1 VMTTPATVLRR
12 LLRHGRIGACVA
24 LCTALFTQSVWAAA
38 PGPDGN
44 RGHLNRLLHNPAVIN
59 HLGLSDRQAE
69 AAQVAS
75 NTVVEN
81 HRAEFD
87 AAAAYDTRDARVAHV
102 ARLFV
107 TITEQT
113 FAQLK
118 DVLSPAQHQRLQ
130 QIELQTFALRAF
142 ARPAVA
148 SALGLTDAQQ
158 RALNTIA
165 AEAGQQTQAIVQS
178 QTLSATEKARQN
190 QKIRESALQNV
201 RQQLNAGQWVKW
213 ELLTGARF
221 GF

>member
-1 VMTTPATVLRR
+1 MTTPATGLRR

-24 LCTALFTQSVWAAA
+24 LCAALFTQPVWAAP

-44 RGHLNRLLHNPAVIN
+44 RGHLNRLLHNPAVIS
-59 HLGLSDRQAE
+59 HLGLSGSQAE
-69 AAQVAS
+69 AAQAAS
-75 NTVVEN
+75 NAVVEN

-118 DVLSPAQHQRLQ
+118 DVLGPAQHQRLQ

-142 ARPAVA
+142 GRPAVA
-148 SALGLTDAQQ
+148 DYLELTATQQ
-158 RALNTIA
+158 RTLATIA
-165 AEAGQQTQAIVQS
+165 TDAGQQTQANVQS
-178 QTLSATEKARQN
+178 PERSPAEKSRQG
-190 QKIRESALQNV
+190 QIIRETALQAV
-201 RQQLNAGQWVKW
+201 RQQLNAEQWVKW
-213 ELLTGARF
+213 ELLIGARF
-221 GF
+221 EF

>member
-1 VMTTPATVLRR
+1 MTTPAAILCR
-12 LLRHGRIGACVA
+12 LLRHGRIGACIA
-24 LCTALFTQSVWAAA
+24 LCAALFTQPAWAAP

-44 RGHLNRLLHNPAVIN
+44 RGHLNRVLHNSTVIN
-59 HLGLSDRQAE
+59 HLGLSESQAE
-69 AAQVAS
+69 AAQATS

-87 AAAAYDTRDARVAHV
+87 AAAAYATRDARVAHV

-142 ARPAVA
+142 ARPSVV

-158 RALNTIA
+158 RTLNTIA
-165 AEAGQQTQAIVQS
+165 AEAGQQTQAVVQS
-178 QTLSATEKARQN
+178 QTLSAAEKARQN

-221 GF
+221 GL